1 MGSQDQ
7 VTLKENAEQSC
18 TVTKIEDV
26 VNNLTVL
33 QASSDKE
40 IQDTANS
47 AIRQLSEI
55 AKTLKVTDTQISISK
70 ESKETLSGSDK
81 EPQNPVITAD
91 AGELWYTCTYIY
103 APLWK
108 KRAYCIAHVCWLVSL
123 SVGWYVGLL

>member
-7 VTLKENAEQSC
+7 VILKENAEQSC

-33 QASSDKE
+33 QASSDKD

-70 ESKETLSGSDK
+70 ESKETLCGSDK

-91 AGELWYTCTYIY
+91 AGEL
-103 APLWK
+103 
-108 KRAYCIAHVCWLVSL
+108 
-123 SVGWYVGLL
+123 